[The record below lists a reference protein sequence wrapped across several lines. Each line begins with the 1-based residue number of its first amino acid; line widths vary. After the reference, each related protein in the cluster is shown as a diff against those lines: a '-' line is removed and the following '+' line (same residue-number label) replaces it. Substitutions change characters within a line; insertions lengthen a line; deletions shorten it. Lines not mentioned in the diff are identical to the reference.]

1 MNLNQAFAELCF
13 ENQRYVI
20 KKAIRNSFQF
30 QQNKKKTFRLLRKP
44 FDCYLPGRYYI

>member
-20 KKAIRNSFQF
+20 KKATRNSFQF
-30 QQNKKKTFRLLRKP
+30 QQNKKNCLLKP
-44 FDCYLPGRYYI
+44 FDCYLITFEVINDL